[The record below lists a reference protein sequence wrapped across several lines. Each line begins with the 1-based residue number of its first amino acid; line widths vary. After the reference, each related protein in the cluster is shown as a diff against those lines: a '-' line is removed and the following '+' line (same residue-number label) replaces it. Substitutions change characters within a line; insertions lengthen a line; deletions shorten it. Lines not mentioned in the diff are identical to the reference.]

1 MAPNRRPMIDAGAP
15 VDRMRPAAETKRG
28 FAGPFAVAQPGGS
41 IMPARSERIAVIGL
55 GYVGLPLAVGF
66 ARAGLD
72 VTGFDIDH
80 WRIDELKGGHD
91 RTGEID
97 EGTLLKAKL
106 VLSDERAALTDRTV
120 YIVTVPTPVDADNKP
135 DLAAVLAAATTV
147 GKALGASRA
156 QKRLPI
162 VVLESTVYPGVT
174 EDVVGPA
181 VEKASG
187 KRRGK
192 DFLLGYSPERISPG
206 DQKHQLAQ
214 IVKVVSAETPDA
226 TARLASLYGSVTKAG
241 VHVAPTIKTAE
252 AAKVIENAQ
261 RDVNIAFVNEVAMI
275 FDKLGLATEDVL
287 AAARTKWN
295 FLDFRPG
302 LVGGHCIGVDPYYL
316 AHCAAAAGHEAEIIL
331 AGRRINDDMGA
342 WMADRIADAYEN
354 SKGGAKAKSK
364 PRTLVLGLTFKENIR
379 DIRNTRVELLVSRL
393 ATRGH
398 NVDVHDALADAADAK
413 EQYGIELLQSLDDV
427 SKPYDC
433 LVAAVS
439 HNEYRALSDADFAR
453 LVAPGGLVAD
463 IKSIWRDR
471 ALPGNLRRWQL

>member
-1 MAPNRRPMIDAGAP
+1 M
-15 VDRMRPAAETKRG
+15 K
-28 FAGPFAVAQPGGS
+28 
-41 IMPARSERIAVIGL
+41 ARSERVAVIGL
-55 GYVGLPLAVGF
+55 GYVGLPLALGFAQAGHDVVGF
-66 ARAGLD
+66 D
-72 VTGFDIDH
+72 VDH

-97 EGTLLKAKL
+97 EAVLSKAKL
-106 VLSDERAALTDRTV
+106 NLSDERAVLKDCSV
-120 YIVTVPTPVDADNKP
+120 YVVTVPTPVDNDNNP
-135 DLAAVLAAATTV
+135 DLSAVLAAATTV

-156 QKRLPI
+156 LDPLPI

-174 EDVVGPA
+174 EDIVGPA

-214 IVKVVSAETPDA
+214 IVKVVAAETQDA
-226 TARLASLYGSVTKAG
+226 TARLASLYGSVTQAG

-261 RDVNIAFVNEVAMI
+261 RDVNIAFINEVAMI
-275 FDKLGLATEDVL
+275 FDRLGLETEDVL

-316 AHCAAAAGHEAEIIL
+316 AHCAAEAGHEAEIIL

-354 SKGGAKAKSK
+354 SAGGAKVKSK

-413 EQYGIELLQSLDDV
+413 VQYGIELLQSLDDV
-427 SKPYDC
+427 TKPYDC

-439 HNEYRALSDADFAR
+439 HNEYRALSDEDFAR
-453 LVAPGGLVAD
+453 LVVPGGLVAD

-471 ALPGNLRRWQL
+471 ALPGNLRRWQI